1 MRLSVEAGRRL
12 FAEGRGRQFV
22 EGGVRP
28 SAKGRN
34 CLSREGG
41 SYSLRQGSPSAKR
54 RTRPLSKVE
63 GSCSLKKDGWQPFVE
78 RGRMPAREGEDASTR
93 GRMPA
98 REREDASVR
107 EGGCRP
113 FIERGRSPFIERGRR
128 PLCVV
133 VGGKNNEFPLVGKF
147 KVQRCRNFKLSG
159 LEQVAAYN
167 LKLFTFKK
175 FLA

>member
-1 MRLSVEAGRRL
+1 MRLSVETGRRL

-34 CLSREGG
+34 
-41 SYSLRQGSPSAKR
+41 SAKG

-63 GSCSLKKDGWQPFVE
+63 GSYSSKEDGWQPFVE
-78 RGRMPAREGEDASTR
+78 RGRTRLFIERGRTRPFVERGRMPAQEGEDAS
-93 GRMPA
+93 A
-98 REREDASVR
+98 R
-107 EGGCRP
+107 EGGCWP
-113 FIERGRSPFIERGRR
+113 FIERGRSPFVERGRR
-128 PLCVV
+128 LLFIV

-147 KVQRCRNFKLSG
+147 KVQRCRNFKFSG